1 MKIGFVLD
9 DSLDKSD
16 GVQQYVL
23 TLGAYYRTQGHEV
36 HYIVGETLR
45 DDIPHVHSLSRNIQA
60 KFNQNRMSTPLPV
73 PKPRIAQLL
82 EELQLDV
89 LHVQMPYS
97 PLLAARVISFADSKT
112 VIIGTFHIIP
122 FSKAESLA
130 TKALGLVLRR
140 NLKRFD
146 AIYSVSTP
154 AQRFAKKAF
163 NIQSEVLPNVVNMQ
177 QYAHA
182 KPLSKYDDV
191 LTIIFL
197 GRLVERKGCMYLLQ
211 AVERLH
217 AQHQLDRVRVVICG
231 KGPLVSE
238 LQAYTTKH
246 HLRHVVQFTGFVD
259 EEMKAK
265 YLSSADIAV
274 FPSTGG
280 ESFGIVLIEAM
291 AAGSKVVLA
300 GNNVGY
306 SSVMEGRAEQ
316 LFNPTDIDA
325 FAKLLR
331 HYITSKAAR
340 KKAFAWQQRHVKQFD
355 THIVGRTL
363 LHIYEQHV
371 ASKARDEAPL
381 YIGNKSR

>member
-23 TLGAYYRTQGHEV
+23 TLGAYYRAQGHEV

-45 DDIPHVHSLSRNIQA
+45 DDIPHVHSLGKNIRA

-97 PLLAARVISFADSKT
+97 PLLAARVISFADPKT
-112 VIIGTFHIIP
+112 VIVGTFHIIP
-122 FSKAESLA
+122 FSKTESLA

-146 AIYSVSTP
+146 AIYSVSAP

-163 NIQSEVLPNVVNMQ
+163 NIRSEVLPNVVNMHHF
-177 QYAHA
+177 AHA
-182 KPLSKYDDV
+182 KPLRKYDDGTV
-191 LTIIFL
+191 TIVFL
-197 GRLVERKGCMYLLQ
+197 GRLVERKGCMHLLR

-217 AQHQLDRVRVVICG
+217 TQRKLDRVRVVICG
-231 KGPLVSE
+231 KGPLLPE
-238 LQAYTTKH
+238 LQAYAARH
-246 HLRHVVQFTGFVD
+246 HLQHIVQFVGFVD
-259 EEMKAK
+259 EDMKAQ

-316 LFNPTDIDA
+316 LFEPADTEA

-331 HYITSKAAR
+331 HYIASSAAR

-363 LHIYEQHV
+363 LSIYEKLL
-371 ASKARDEAPL
+371 SDKM
-381 YIGNKSR
+381 SS

>member
-45 DDIPHVHSLSRNIQA
+45 DDIPHVHSLSKNIRA

-82 EELQLDV
+82 EKLQLDV

-97 PLLAARVISFADSKT
+97 PLLAARVISFADPKT
-112 VIIGTFHIIP
+112 VIVGTFHIVP

-146 AIYSVSTP
+146 AIYSVSAP

-163 NIQSEVLPNVVNMQ
+163 NIHSEILPNVVNLHHF
-177 QYAHA
+177 ASA
-182 KPLSKYDDV
+182 KPLHKYDDDTF
-191 LTIIFL
+191 TIIFL
-197 GRLVERKGCMYLLQ
+197 GRLVERKGCMHLLR

-217 AQHQLDRVRVVICG
+217 KQHKLDRVRVVICG
-231 KGPLVSE
+231 KGPLLPE
-238 LQAYTTKH
+238 LQAYTAKH
-246 HLRHVVQFTGFVD
+246 HLQHIVQFTGFVD
-259 EEMKAK
+259 EEMKAR

-291 AAGSKVVLA
+291 AAGSKVILA
-300 GNNVGY
+300 GNNLGY
-306 SSVMEGRAEQ
+306 ASVMEERTEQ
-316 LFNPTDIDA
+316 VFDPSDNEA

-331 HYITSKAAR
+331 HYIVSTAAR

-355 THIVGRTL
+355 TRIVGRTL
-363 LHIYEQHV
+363 LRVYEQHV
-371 ASKARDEAPL
+371 IRKTSA
-381 YIGNKSR
+381 